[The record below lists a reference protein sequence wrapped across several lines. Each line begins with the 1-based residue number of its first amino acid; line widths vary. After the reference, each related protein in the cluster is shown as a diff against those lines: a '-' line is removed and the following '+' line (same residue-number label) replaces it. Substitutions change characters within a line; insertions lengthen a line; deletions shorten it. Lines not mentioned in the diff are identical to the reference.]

1 MKIGKKNKK
10 NTKKKFNSGE
20 FYLRPHIMIG
30 LRQKHDDGMELD
42 PTPSIPVLFYKKWYF
57 VNKIVLIYCEKKLL
71 KQLIQTVKGQKN
83 FW

>member
-1 MKIGKKNKK
+1 MHKHENGKKIHKK

-42 PTPSIPVLFYKKWYF
+42 PTSYTQFPSIVL
-57 VNKIVLIYCEKKLL
+57 
-71 KQLIQTVKGQKN
+71 
-83 FW
+83 

>member
-1 MKIGKKNKK
+1 MDKKIK

-42 PTPSIPVLFYKKWYF
+42 PTSYTQHPR
-57 VNKIVLIYCEKKLL
+57 IVL
-71 KQLIQTVKGQKN
+71 
-83 FW
+83 